1 VKKDTAL
8 AMAAMLSVAG
18 MVVPDDRKRQEP
30 EEEPFCVCGARMR
43 IPTKPRKGVV
53 AYCPKCGRILR
64 K

>member
-8 AMAAMLSVAG
+8 AMAAMLAMTG
-18 MVVPDDRKRQEP
+18 MVPDDLKQRKP
-30 EEEPFCVCGARMR
+30 EENPFCVCGARMR
-43 IPTKPRKGVV
+43 IPTKPRNGVV